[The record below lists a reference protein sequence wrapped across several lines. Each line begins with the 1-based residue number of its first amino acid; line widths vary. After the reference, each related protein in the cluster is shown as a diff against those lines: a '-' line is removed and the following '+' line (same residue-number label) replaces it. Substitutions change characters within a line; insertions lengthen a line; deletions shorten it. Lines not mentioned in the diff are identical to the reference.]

1 MKRKIVIT
9 LCSMLLLTGC
19 GESMDKKG
27 VSLEPPTETQ
37 SVEQVDSTEVT
48 NATEESNIY
57 TKDESITSL
66 PSIGSNEDY
75 LSDRDLFV
83 KDTLNYVFDGAY
95 HSEVANV
102 KVPRILGCNVNTTVD
117 DDFSKVAPP
126 YLSLMN
132 YLVYTYG
139 DVEIVEDIEHTT
151 DSYVIKFIKGNKLH
165 ICVAVEDSAY
175 EMHVYEY
182 TRTWEE

>member
-1 MKRKIVIT
+1 MKKKIVIA

-37 SVEQVDSTEVT
+37 NVEQVVSTEIISS
-48 NATEESNIY
+48 TEEEVVY
-57 TKDESITSL
+57 TKDESMSCL

-75 LSDRDLFV
+75 LSDKDLFV

-95 HSEVANV
+95 QSEVADI
-102 KVPRILGCNVNTTVD
+102 KVPRILGCNVNTQVA
-117 DDFSKVAPP
+117 DDFSKAAPP

-151 DSYVIKFIKGNKLH
+151 DSYLIKFIKGNRLH

-182 TRTWEE
+182 TRIWEG